1 MYLWFNF
8 TFIFRTSHRTHG
20 ESVLP
25 KEGPNVLLSLTGT
38 GQYVTGKVKQSVGLT
53 SIMTGYHLYFLD
65 NLVQ

>member
-1 MYLWFNF
+1 M
-8 TFIFRTSHRTHG
+8 SHRTHG